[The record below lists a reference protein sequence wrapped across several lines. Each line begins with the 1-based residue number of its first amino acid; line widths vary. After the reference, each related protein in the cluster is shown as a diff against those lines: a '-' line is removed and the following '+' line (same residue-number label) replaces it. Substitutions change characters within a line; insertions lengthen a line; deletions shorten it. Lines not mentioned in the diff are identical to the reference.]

1 MLERVSCTHTWKA
14 NSTKNH
20 GSQSAPDQQVPHA
33 SKGRDVLT
41 LCLIQTISRRTEP
54 PLIKQ
59 IKNRIIKTTYK
70 TLLLFFTPQ
79 HFSRVPTMQS
89 TPQNSK
95 SPAIQHVLTFK
106 ADVNT
111 LGGILWSYYY
121 EIKYTQTL
129 LVGRQTPKWQLQH
142 SVCLKQQARQKEI
155 IH

>member
-1 MLERVSCTHTWKA
+1 MLQRVSCTHTWKA

-20 GSQSAPDQQVPHA
+20 GSQSAPDQQVPHT
-33 SKGRDVLT
+33 SKRKDVLT
-41 LCLIQTISRRTEP
+41 LCLIQTISHRTEP
-54 PLIKQ
+54 PSWSKW
-59 IKNRIIKTTYK
+59 KTEWR
-70 TLLLFFTPQ
+70 Q
-79 HFSRVPTMQS
+79 PT
-89 TPQNSK
+89 K
-95 SPAIQHVLTFK
+95 LSPAVLHSSAFQQSSHHAEHSPKFQISSHTFILTFK

-129 LVGRQTPKWQLQH
+129 LVGRQTTKWQLQH

>member
-20 GSQSAPDQQVPHA
+20 GSQSAPNQQIPP
-33 SKGRDVLT
+33 KGGM
-41 LCLIQTISRRTEP
+41 CSHFAWSRQSPTEQNP
-54 PLIKQ
+54 PLIKH

-79 HFSRVPTMQS
+79 HFSRVPTTQS
-89 TPQNSK
+89 TTQNSK